1 MKVALHE
8 VADIVSRYGEQY
20 IASGRVPLRH
30 QKVLNDIVSCH
41 TAAMGGHVYA
51 CDKCGSI
58 RVAFNSCRNRHCPR
72 CQSVD
77 RERWIIKREEDLL
90 PVRYFHV
97 VFTLPDKLN
106 PLCLQHPSAMYNMLF
121 SSAWET
127 LETFGYDHRH
137 LGAATGMTAVL
148 HTWGQTLVL
157 HPHLHCIVPAGGLT
171 VQGKWKH
178 TKQQGKYLYPRNALS
193 EVFRAKYVE
202 KLRTWIKQE
211 NISVD
216 KTLFKDLF
224 RNSWVVD
231 AREPFE
237 KAENVIEY
245 LARYTHKVAISNYRL
260 MSIDNDVIV
269 FRYKDYRDGG
279 QQKTMSLNATDFLQ
293 RFCLHILPSG
303 FVRIRHYGILST
315 RRKTE
320 CLEDAR
326 LSLGVAAPIKQ
337 ATDWKSI
344 ALKKLGFDPDRCPFC
359 GEGKMII
366 IEKFPP
372 ERGPPKSIYNHIK
385 RNGF

>member
-1 MKVALHE
+1 
-8 VADIVSRYGEQY
+8 
-20 IASGRVPLRH
+20 
-30 QKVLNDIVSCH
+30 
-41 TAAMGGHVYA
+41 MGGHVYA

-58 RVAFNSCRNRHCPR
+58 RVAFNSCRNRHCPK
-72 CQSVD
+72 CQSID

-106 PLCLQHPSAMYNMLF
+106 ILCLQHPSAMYNMLF

-127 LETFGYDHRH
+127 METFGYDYRH

-171 VQGKWKH
+171 VQGKWRH
-178 TKQQGKYLYPRNALS
+178 TKQQGKYLYPRGALS
-193 EVFRAKYVE
+193 SVFRAKYVE
-202 KLRTWIKQE
+202 KLRRWIKQE
-211 NISVD
+211 NIPVD
-216 KTLFKDLF
+216 KTLFRDLF
-224 RNSWVVD
+224 HNSWVVD

-260 MSIDNDVIV
+260 VSIDNDAIV
-269 FRYKDYRDGG
+269 FRYKDYRDSG
-279 QQKTMSLNATDFLQ
+279 QHKTMSLNATDFLQ
-293 RFCLHILPSG
+293 RFCLHILPCG

-315 RRKTE
+315 RRKSQ

-326 LSLGVAAPIKQ
+326 FSLGAATPQKQ
-337 ATDWKSI
+337 TTDWKTI
-344 ALKKLGFDPDRCPFC
+344 AFKRLGFDPDRCPSC
-359 GEGKMII
+359 GEGKMVL

-372 ERGPPKSIYNHIK
+372 ERGPPKSIFNLIK
-385 RNGF
+385 RDGF